1 MSTGAK
7 SGVGGLRFFLRFVP
21 ELWDAESVERVYALT
36 LDAVQE
42 IFKPD
47 RAFVALS
54 ESKNLAPDAQEIQRG
69 WMHDLTLPIYAAGNL
84 MGKVMLQFEESR
96 SFSDYETALLELITV
111 QAGFVIEHI
120 QERQAA
126 SGERKKK
133 DDLVA
138 IAAHELRS
146 PLTAIIGA
154 AFLLRSGRDD
164 QRSRAIEII
173 ERNAQVQVT
182 LIEELLNACQ
192 LDAGRIAVEMSTLDL
207 VAVIEKVV
215 DEIQPTAAL
224 SRTLLHVDLE
234 RPLMVRGDAR
244 RLWQICW
251 NLLTNCIQFASPN
264 GEVQIQAY
272 NGASTVKLC
281 VRDNGIG
288 ISQDQLPHIF
298 ERFRQ
303 GHHPPQL
310 KSYTGL
316 GLGLAIAK
324 GLVTLHGGTI
334 VAESDGPGKGA
345 CFTVTL
351 PAAS

>member
-1 MSTGAK
+1 MSKAAK
-7 SGVGGLRFFLRFVP
+7 RELSDLRFLLRFTP

-42 IFKPD
+42 ILKPD
-47 RAFVALS
+47 RAFVALT
-54 ESKNLAPDAQEIQRG
+54 ESKNLTPNGQEVQPG
-69 WMHDLTLPIYAAGNL
+69 GVHDLTFPIYAAGKL

-96 SFSDYETALLELITV
+96 SFSDDETALLELIAV
-111 QAGFVIEHI
+111 EAGFAIERI

-126 SGERKKK
+126 SVERKQK

-154 AFLLRSGRDD
+154 AFLLRGGRDD
-164 QRSRAIEII
+164 QRARAIDII
-173 ERNAQVQVT
+173 ERNAHAQVT
-182 LIEELLNACQ
+182 LIEELLNVCQ
-192 LDAGRIAVEMSTLDL
+192 LDAGRIALEMSTLDL

-272 NGASTVKLC
+272 NGASRVKLC

-303 GHHPPQL
+303 GHRPQL
-310 KSYTGL
+310 KSYSGL

-324 GLVTLHGGTI
+324 DLVILHGGRI
-334 VAESDGPGKGA
+334 VAESDGPGKG
-345 CFTVTL
+345 
-351 PAAS
+351 

>member
-1 MSTGAK
+1 MSKEAK
-7 SGVGGLRFFLRFVP
+7 SGRGGLRFFLRFVP

-54 ESKNLAPDAQEIQRG
+54 ESKNLVPDAQAIQRG

-84 MGKVMLQFEESR
+84 MGRVMLQFEESR
-96 SFSDYETALLELITV
+96 SFSDDETALLELIAV
-111 QAGFVIEHI
+111 QAGFVIERI

-126 SGERKKK
+126 SVERKQK

-173 ERNAQVQVT
+173 ERNAHVQVT

-192 LDAGRIAVEMSTLDL
+192 LDAGRTALEMSTLDL

-215 DEIQPTAAL
+215 DEIRPTAAL
-224 SRTLLHVDLE
+224 SRTLVHADLE

-303 GHHPPQL
+303 GHPPQL
-310 KSYTGL
+310 KSYAGL
-316 GLGLAIAK
+316 GLGLAIVK
-324 GLVTLHGGTI
+324 DLVTLHGGTI

>member
-1 MSTGAK
+1 MSKEAK
-7 SGVGGLRFFLRFVP
+7 SGRGGLRFFLRFVP

-54 ESKNLAPDAQEIQRG
+54 ESKNLAADAQAIQRD

-84 MGKVMLQFEESR
+84 MGKIMLQFEESR
-96 SFSDYETALLELITV
+96 SFSDDETALLELIAV
-111 QAGFVIEHI
+111 QAGFVIERI

-126 SGERKKK
+126 SVERKQK
-133 DDLVA
+133 DDLAA

-281 VRDNGIG
+281 VRDNGI
-288 ISQDQLPHIF
+288 SQDQLPHIF

-303 GHHPPQL
+303 GHTPQL
-310 KSYTGL
+310 KSYSGL
-316 GLGLAIAK
+316 GLGLAIVK
-324 GLVTLHGGTI
+324 DLVILHGGTI
-334 VAESDGPGKGA
+334 VAES
-345 CFTVTL
+345 
-351 PAAS
+351 

>member
-1 MSTGAK
+1 MSKGAK
-7 SGVGGLRFFLRFVP
+7 RELGGLRFLLRFIP
-21 ELWDAESVERVYALT
+21 ELWDAESLEGVYALT
-36 LDAVQE
+36 LDAAQE

-47 RAFVALS
+47 RAFVALT
-54 ESKNLAPDAQEIQRG
+54 ESKNPAPDAQAVQPD
-69 WMHDLTLPIYAAGNL
+69 WVHDLTFPIYAAGKL
-84 MGKVMLQFEESR
+84 MGKVMLQFEQSR
-96 SFSDYETALLELITV
+96 SFSDDDTALLELIALE
-111 QAGFVIEHI
+111 AGFVIERI

-126 SGERKKK
+126 SGERKQK

-138 IAAHELRS
+138 MAAHELRS

-164 QRSRAIEII
+164 QRARAIEII
-173 ERNAQVQVT
+173 ERNAHVQVT

-192 LDAGRIAVEMSTLDL
+192 LDAGRTALEMSTLDL

-224 SRTLLHVDLE
+224 SRTLVHLDLE

-303 GHHPPQL
+303 GHTPQL
-310 KSYTGL
+310 KSYSGL
-316 GLGLAIAK
+316 GLGLAIVK
-324 GLVTLHGGTI
+324 DLVILHGGTI
-334 VAESDGPGKGA
+334 VAESAGPGKGA

-351 PAAS
+351 PAES

>member
-1 MSTGAK
+1 MSKEAK
-7 SGVGGLRFFLRFVP
+7 SGRGGLRFFLRFVP
-21 ELWDAESVERVYALT
+21 ELWDAKMVERVYAIAI
-36 LDAVQE
+36 DAVQE

-54 ESKNLAPDAQEIQRG
+54 ESKNLVPDAQEIQRG

-96 SFSDYETALLELITV
+96 SFSDDETALLELITV

-164 QRSRAIEII
+164 HRSRAIEII
-173 ERNAQVQVT
+173 ERNAQVQVI

-192 LDAGRIAVEMSTLDL
+192 LDAGRIAVELSTLDL

-272 NGASTVKLC
+272 NGSSALKLC
-281 VRDNGIG
+281 VRYNGIG
-288 ISQDQLPHIF
+288 ISPDQLPHIF
-298 ERFRQ
+298 ERFRR
-303 GHHPPQL
+303 GHPPQL
-310 KSYTGL
+310 KPYSGF
-316 GLGLAIAK
+316 GLGLAIVK
-324 GLVTLHGGTI
+324 DLVTLHGGTI

>member
-1 MSTGAK
+1 MSKGAK
-7 SGVGGLRFFLRFVP
+7 RELGGLRFLLRFIP
-21 ELWDAESVERVYALT
+21 ELWDAESLEGVYALT
-36 LDAVQE
+36 LDAAQE

-47 RAFVALS
+47 RAFVALT
-54 ESKNLAPDAQEIQRG
+54 ESKNPAPDAQAVQPD
-69 WMHDLTLPIYAAGNL
+69 WVHDLTFPIYAAGKL
-84 MGKVMLQFEESR
+84 MGKVMLQFEQSR
-96 SFSDYETALLELITV
+96 SFSDDDTALLELIALE
-111 QAGFVIEHI
+111 AGFVIERI

-126 SGERKKK
+126 SGERKQK

-146 PLTAIIGA
+146 PLMAIIGA
-154 AFLLRSGRDD
+154 AFLLRGGRDD
-164 QRSRAIEII
+164 HRAHTIEII
-173 ERNAQVQVT
+173 ERNANVQVK

-192 LDAGRIAVEMSTLDL
+192 LDAGRVAVEMNTLDL

-224 SRTLLHVDLE
+224 SRTLVQVDLE

-272 NGASTVKLC
+272 NGSSVLKLC
-281 VRDNGIG
+281 VRYNGIG
-288 ISQDQLPHIF
+288 ISPDQLPHIF
-298 ERFRQ
+298 ERFRR
-303 GHHPPQL
+303 GHPPQL
-310 KSYTGL
+310 KPYSGF
-316 GLGLAIAK
+316 GLGLAIVK
-324 GLVTLHGGTI
+324 DLVTLHGGTI

>member
-1 MSTGAK
+1 MSKEAK
-7 SGVGGLRFFLRFVP
+7 SGRGGLRFFLRFVP

-69 WMHDLTLPIYAAGNL
+69 WMHDITLPIYAAWNL
-84 MGKVMLQFEESR
+84 MGKVTLQFEESR
-96 SFSDYETALLELITV
+96 SFSDDETALLELIAV
-111 QAGFVIEHI
+111 QAGLVIEHI

-126 SGERKKK
+126 SGERKQK

-164 QRSRAIEII
+164 QRAHTIEII
-173 ERNAQVQVT
+173 ERNANVQVK
-182 LIEELLNACQ
+182 LIEELLNPCQ
-192 LDAGRIAVEMSTLDL
+192 LDAGRVAVEMNTLDL
-207 VAVIEKVV
+207 VAVLEKVV

-224 SRTLLHVDLE
+224 SRTLVQVDLE

-264 GEVQIQAY
+264 GEVLIQA
-272 NGASTVKLC
+272 
-281 VRDNGIG
+281 
-288 ISQDQLPHIF
+288 
-298 ERFRQ
+298 
-303 GHHPPQL
+303 
-310 KSYTGL
+310 
-316 GLGLAIAK
+316 
-324 GLVTLHGGTI
+324 
-334 VAESDGPGKGA
+334 
-345 CFTVTL
+345 
-351 PAAS
+351 

>member
-1 MSTGAK
+1 MSKEAK
-7 SGVGGLRFFLRFVP
+7 SERGGLRFFLRFVP

-96 SFSDYETALLELITV
+96 SFSDDETALLELITV

-138 IAAHELRS
+138 IAAHDMRS

-173 ERNAQVQVT
+173 ERNAHVQVT
-182 LIEELLNACQ
+182 LIEGLLNACQ
-192 LDAGRIAVEMSTLDL
+192 LDAGRIALEMSTLDL
-207 VAVIEKVV
+207 VAVIGKTGHGKHTPPPPGRSFCHA
-215 DEIQPTAAL
+215 ILIHSP
-224 SRTLLHVDLE
+224 LL
-234 RPLMVRGDAR
+234 
-244 RLWQICW
+244 
-251 NLLTNCIQFASPN
+251 
-264 GEVQIQAY
+264 
-272 NGASTVKLC
+272 
-281 VRDNGIG
+281 
-288 ISQDQLPHIF
+288 
-298 ERFRQ
+298 
-303 GHHPPQL
+303 
-310 KSYTGL
+310 
-316 GLGLAIAK
+316 
-324 GLVTLHGGTI
+324 
-334 VAESDGPGKGA
+334 
-345 CFTVTL
+345 
-351 PAAS
+351 

>member
-1 MSTGAK
+1 MSKEAK
-7 SGVGGLRFFLRFVP
+7 SGRGGLRFFLRFVP

-54 ESKNLAPDAQEIQRG
+54 ESKNLAPDAQAIQRD

-84 MGKVMLQFEESR
+84 MGRVMLQFEESR
-96 SFSDYETALLELITV
+96 SFSDDETALLELIAV
-111 QAGFVIEHI
+111 QAGFVIERI

-126 SGERKKK
+126 SVERKQK

-173 ERNAQVQVT
+173 ERNAHVQLT

-192 LDAGRIAVEMSTLDL
+192 LDAGRIALEMSTLDL

-224 SRTLLHVDLE
+224 SRTLVHVDLE

-272 NGASTVKLC
+272 NGSSALKLC
-281 VRDNGIG
+281 VRYNGIG
-288 ISQDQLPHIF
+288 ISPDQLPHIF
-298 ERFRQ
+298 ERFRR
-303 GHHPPQL
+303 GHPPQL
-310 KSYTGL
+310 KPYSGF
-316 GLGLAIAK
+316 GLGLAIVK
-324 GLVTLHGGTI
+324 DLVTLHGGTI

>member
-1 MSTGAK
+1 MSKEAK
-7 SGVGGLRFFLRFVP
+7 SGRGGLRFFLRFVP

-96 SFSDYETALLELITV
+96 SFSDDETALLELITV

-173 ERNAQVQVT
+173 ERNAHVQVK

-192 LDAGRIAVEMSTLDL
+192 LDAGRTALEMSTLDL

-224 SRTLLHVDLE
+224 SRTLVHADLQ

-303 GHHPPQL
+303 GHPPQL
-310 KSYTGL
+310 KSYAGL
-316 GLGLAIAK
+316 GLGLAIVK
-324 GLVTLHGGTI
+324 DLVTLHGGTI
-334 VAESDGPGKGA
+334 VAESDAPRKVA
-345 CFTVTL
+345 YFTVTL
-351 PAAS
+351 PSAS